1 MSSSIFFRFFF
12 WVVCFFQTIAVY
24 RGFFFSRKTDE
35 NYRQIEP
42 QSVLFLFSNT
52 RVRNDIGTNSSPLL
66 EKIKNSIA
74 RTRNVCNRLND
85 QMLND
90 KRAPRIFVLYRST
103 AHTHTRSTQTL
114 RTRWNWKFWVWNCVC
129 ASGRTEPHA
138 SCTERYGYAQ
148 CCYCCVV
155 NVLGEELCVDVLWCD
170 CVARSL
176 AQALSLSFFL
186 RSLHCV
192 VTVVERCVVRLRV
205 RKVHGHSRSEW
216 TNSRRKR
223 DRDRNVCGICHEW
236 RAECRCV
243 YLELVQKCQ

>member
-1 MSSSIFFRFFF
+1 MSSSIFFAIFSG
-12 WVVCFFQTIAVY
+12 FQTIAVEFY
-24 RGFFFSRKTDE
+24 SRKTDK

-42 QSVLFLFSNT
+42 QTVLFLFSNT
-52 RVRNDIGTNSSPLL
+52 RLRSDIGTNSCPLF

-103 AHTHTRSTQTL
+103 AHAHTRSAQTL

-138 SCTERYGYAQ
+138 PCTERYGYAQ

-155 NVLGEELCVDVLWCD
+155 NVLGEELYVDVLWCD

-176 AQALSLSFFL
+176 AQALSL

-192 VTVVERCVVRLRV
+192 VAVVERSVVRNMV

-243 YLELVQKCQ
+243 YLELVQKCH